1 FDLWGKCQ
9 TCDRWKLLT
18 KNNYGHSTLTV
29 NDSLHRVH
37 GMTSLKEFRGG
48 NNPMAIFEM
57 SETFGDMVASAF
69 RKFSKD
75 SPSSLLIEDEI
86 NINEN
91 TNQITWQLMTTAD
104 VEIVEGGAVLKKEGQ
119 GLRIENISHPE
130 ISISVISLDPAPL
143 RLDRQISGLKRIE
156 LRIPTWRTKNN
167 MEKIKIRLSGL

>member
-1 FDLWGKCQ
+1 VNHGNMDGGSFVFELNGVRWSVDPGNQGYNELEKEGFDLWGKCQ

-48 NNPMAIFEM
+48 NNPMSIFEM
-57 SETFGDMVASAF
+57 SETFGDIVASAF

-104 VEIVEGGAVLKKEGQ
+104 VEIVEGGA
-119 GLRIENISHPE
+119 
-130 ISISVISLDPAPL
+130 
-143 RLDRQISGLKRIE
+143 
-156 LRIPTWRTKNN
+156 
-167 MEKIKIRLSGL
+167 